1 MLKSVPDFLFAHKTS
16 DTILVLGQCP
26 STRTK
31 PTANG
36 TFVRLK
42 KWMDHL
48 DLPCW
53 AFHNVIPN
61 KANSYKMEDV
71 DVEALNKAVEGKHL
85 VIALG
90 GFVSRV
96 CKKHKIKHLKIDH
109 PSPRNRKFNDP
120 DYEAQML
127 WDTILHL
134 KHNKDIW
141 R

>member
-1 MLKSVPDFLFAHKTS
+1 MLKSVPDFLFAHKPS

-42 KWMDHL
+42 KWMDAV

-53 AFHNVIPN
+53 SFHNVIPN
-61 KANSYKMEDV
+61 KINSYKMEDV
-71 DVEALNKAVEGKHL
+71 DVEALNKAIKGKHL

-96 CKKHKIKHLKIDH
+96 CKKHKIPHLMIDH
-109 PSPRNRKFNDP
+109 PSPRNRKFNNP
-120 DYEAQML
+120 DYEAGML
-127 WDTILHL
+127 QDFKLHL
-134 KHNKDIW
+134 KYNRDIW

>member
-48 DLPCW
+48 ELPCW

-61 KANSYKMEDV
+61 KANSYKMEEDRKSTR
-71 DVEALNKAVEGKHL
+71 LNSSH
-85 VIALG
+85 
-90 GFVSRV
+90 
-96 CKKHKIKHLKIDH
+96 
-109 PSPRNRKFNDP
+109 
-120 DYEAQML
+120 
-127 WDTILHL
+127 T
-134 KHNKDIW
+134 
-141 R
+141 